1 MLVAVS
7 SVKLR
12 LRGIEE
18 TSFSP
23 DLEEVGEVV
32 ELVGLV
38 GLVGLLGLLV
48 PLRTTDDAVRDFV
61 EEGAAVD
68 WFDGLE
74 NAARAF
80 NAASESAD
88 ISAEGSAGRTVVRS
102 TCSVS

>member
-38 GLVGLLGLLV
+38 GLVGLAEEEVTLLLLLLLV
-48 PLRTTDDAVRDFV
+48 SSAPPRVR
-61 EEGAAVD
+61 A
-68 WFDGLE
+68 L
-74 NAARAF
+74 
-80 NAASESAD
+80 
-88 ISAEGSAGRTVVRS
+88 AGRRS
-102 TCSVS
+102 LIIGIIVSKLLD